1 MKVIRAINIIVLI
14 VPLLLALIGTANEDF
29 LIFAALATM
38 VTGAAQ
44 VIMALIM
51 LFSKP
56 KNILLNSY
64 FAITILFFI
73 IWWVTNAFD
82 VYIFIIPAMLALFF
96 TYIIYAQIKDEKA
109 TAATATTPQ
118 E

>member
-1 MKVIRAINIIVLI
+1 MKVIRAINYIVLI
-14 VPLLLALIGTANEDF
+14 APLLLVLIGTADDAF
-29 LIFAALATM
+29 LIFAALSTM

-44 VIMALIM
+44 VIMALVM

-56 KNILLNSY
+56 KNPLLYSY
-64 FAITILFFI
+64 FAITILFFA
-73 IWWVTNAFD
+73 IWGFTGSYD
-82 VYIFIIPAMLALFF
+82 MYIFATPAMLALFF

-109 TAATATTPQ
+109 AATSTTLQ